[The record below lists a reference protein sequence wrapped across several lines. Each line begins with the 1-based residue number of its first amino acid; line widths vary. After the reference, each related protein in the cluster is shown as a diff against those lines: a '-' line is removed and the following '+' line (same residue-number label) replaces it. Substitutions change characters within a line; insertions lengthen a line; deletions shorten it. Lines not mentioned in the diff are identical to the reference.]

1 MSKKIFKPFKK
12 LAGGILGTIV
22 GGPVG
27 GIAGMLAQKALSKKK
42 TSDSVSAPLNPL
54 VSPEENKKKA
64 TRRNQAARQQ
74 VGTQQTI
81 LSDTLGG

>member
-12 LAGGILGTIV
+12 LFKAVVPVGILGSAVAKAV
-22 GGPVG
+22 GGG
-27 GIAGMLAQKALSKKK
+27 KKK
-42 TSDSVSAPLNPL
+42 ESIPAAPLNPL
-54 VSPEENKKKA
+54 VSPEENRKKT

-74 VGTQQTI
+74 IGAQQTI

>member
-12 LAGGILGTIV
+12 LFKAVVPVGILGSAVSKAV
-22 GGPVG
+22 GG
-27 GIAGMLAQKALSKKK
+27 KKE
-42 TSDSVSAPLNPL
+42 TIPAAPLNPL
-54 VSPEENKKKA
+54 VSPEENRKKT

>member
-12 LAGGILGTIV
+12 LFKAAIIPGAALGAVSKAV
-22 GGPVG
+22 GG
-27 GIAGMLAQKALSKKK
+27 KKK
-42 TSDSVSAPLNPL
+42 ESIPAAPLNPL

-74 VGTQQTI
+74 IGTQQTI

>member
-12 LAGGILGTIV
+12 LFKAAIIPGAALGAVSKAV
-22 GGPVG
+22 GG
-27 GIAGMLAQKALSKKK
+27 KKK
-42 TSDSVSAPLNPL
+42 ESIPAAPLNPL
-54 VSPEENKKKA
+54 VSPEENKKKT

-74 VGTQQTI
+74 IGAQQTI

>member
-12 LAGGILGTIV
+12 LFKAAIIPGAALGAVSKAV
-22 GGPVG
+22 GGG
-27 GIAGMLAQKALSKKK
+27 KKK
-42 TSDSVSAPLNPL
+42 EVIPAAPLNPL
-54 VSPEENKKKA
+54 VSPEENKKKT

-74 VGTQQTI
+74 VGAQQTI

>member
-12 LAGGILGTIV
+12 LFKAAIIPGAALGAVSKAV
-22 GGPVG
+22 GG
-27 GIAGMLAQKALSKKK
+27 KKK
-42 TSDSVSAPLNPL
+42 ESIPAAPLNPL

>member
-12 LAGGILGTIV
+12 LFKAAIIPGAALGAVSKAV
-22 GGPVG
+22 GG
-27 GIAGMLAQKALSKKK
+27 KKK
-42 TSDSVSAPLNPL
+42 ESIPAAPLNPL
-54 VSPEENKKKA
+54 VSPEENRKKT

-74 VGTQQTI
+74 IGAQQTI